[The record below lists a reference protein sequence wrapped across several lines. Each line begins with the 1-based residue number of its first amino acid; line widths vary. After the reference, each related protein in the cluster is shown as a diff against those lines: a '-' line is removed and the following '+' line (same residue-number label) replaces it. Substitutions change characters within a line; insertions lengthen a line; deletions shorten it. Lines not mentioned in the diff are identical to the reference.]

1 MEYKDGKRVI
11 ESVANYGKS
20 GCGII
25 SLANET
31 NIPQSTLRDFLS
43 TNLDFFCK
51 INSESKYAINSFGK
65 YKGSVDDMLSAL
77 RLQQNKPKIWGY
89 YAVALVA
96 LLVGYLIG
104 GI

>member
-1 MEYKDGKRVI
+1 MGYEDGKRVI
-11 ESVANYGKS
+11 ESLANYGKS

-25 SLANET
+25 TLANET

-51 INSESKYAINSFGK
+51 INSESKFAINSFGK

-77 RLQQNKPKIWGY
+77 SLQQNKSKIWGY
-89 YAVALVA
+89 YVVSIITLV
-96 LLVGYLIG
+96 VGYFIG